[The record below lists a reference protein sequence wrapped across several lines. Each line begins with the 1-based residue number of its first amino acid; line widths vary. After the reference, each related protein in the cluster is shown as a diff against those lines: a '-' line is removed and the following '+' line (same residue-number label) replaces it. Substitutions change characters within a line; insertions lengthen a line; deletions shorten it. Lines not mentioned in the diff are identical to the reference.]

1 MEYGILSIVPP
12 LIAIILCF
20 ITKQVLVSLFIGIFA
35 GSIII
40 SGGNPLA
47 GAVHSLETILAAMT
61 DNGNAR
67 LLLFNLLMGT
77 GIAFIWKLNGS
88 KALTDWAK
96 TKIKSRKSASVG
108 AWLLGIIVFFNDY
121 VNAAI
126 VGNVFRDISEEHRVS
141 SERLSYILD
150 STSAPVATFFIS
162 DWIAFQIGMIQS
174 GLDAAGIT
182 SIRAFDGF
190 IRSIPLN
197 LYCIFAVLFVGM
209 LAISGK
215 DFGPMLKAEYRAV
228 KEGKIIRDGGQSM
241 MNVSFELG
249 EPKDV
254 KPRIM
259 TFFLPLIALVGI
271 TLFGFWWTGLP
282 GDSLTEILGNA
293 DAYTALLWGAFGM
306 SIVGIAMALISK
318 TMDLKE
324 TMDTFL
330 DGLKLMLLACVILV
344 LAWSLGGITGE
355 MHLADYI
362 VSVVGDSV
370 SFTFL
375 PVIIFII
382 GMLVSFATG
391 TSWGTMTILTPIA
404 IPLTYNI
411 TGDPLLSVAMAGVV
425 FSGAIFGDH
434 CSPISDTTV
443 LASIFAGADH
453 MDHVATQIPYAL
465 TVASVAALMFLLYG
479 LFNLNPII
487 LIVLGLAL
495 LAVLMYALSSYSSK
509 KYGIDAETKKAL

>member
-1 MEYGILSIVPP
+1 
-12 LIAIILCF
+12 
-20 ITKQVLVSLFIGIFA
+20 
-35 GSIII
+35 
-40 SGGNPLA
+40 
-47 GAVHSLETILAAMT
+47 
-61 DNGNAR
+61 
-67 LLLFNLLMGT
+67 
-77 GIAFIWKLNGS
+77 
-88 KALTDWAK
+88 
-96 TKIKSRKSASVG
+96 
-108 AWLLGIIVFFNDY
+108 
-121 VNAAI
+121 
-126 VGNVFRDISEEHRVS
+126 
-141 SERLSYILD
+141 
-150 STSAPVATFFIS
+150 
-162 DWIAFQIGMIQS
+162 
-174 GLDAAGIT
+174 
-182 SIRAFDGF
+182 
-190 IRSIPLN
+190 
-197 LYCIFAVLFVGM
+197 
-209 LAISGK
+209 
-215 DFGPMLKAEYRAV
+215 
-228 KEGKIIRDGGQSM
+228 
-241 MNVSFELG
+241 
-249 EPKDV
+249 
-254 KPRIM
+254 
-259 TFFLPLIALVGI
+259 
-271 TLFGFWWTGLP
+271 
-282 GDSLTEILGNA
+282 
-293 DAYTALLWGAFGM
+293 M

>member
-1 MEYGILSIVPP
+1 
-12 LIAIILCF
+12 
-20 ITKQVLVSLFIGIFA
+20 
-35 GSIII
+35 
-40 SGGNPLA
+40 
-47 GAVHSLETILAAMT
+47 
-61 DNGNAR
+61 
-67 LLLFNLLMGT
+67 
-77 GIAFIWKLNGS
+77 
-88 KALTDWAK
+88 
-96 TKIKSRKSASVG
+96 
-108 AWLLGIIVFFNDY
+108 
-121 VNAAI
+121 
-126 VGNVFRDISEEHRVS
+126 
-141 SERLSYILD
+141 
-150 STSAPVATFFIS
+150 
-162 DWIAFQIGMIQS
+162 
-174 GLDAAGIT
+174 
-182 SIRAFDGF
+182 
-190 IRSIPLN
+190 
-197 LYCIFAVLFVGM
+197 
-209 LAISGK
+209 
-215 DFGPMLKAEYRAV
+215 
-228 KEGKIIRDGGQSM
+228 
-241 MNVSFELG
+241 
-249 EPKDV
+249 
-254 KPRIM
+254 
-259 TFFLPLIALVGI
+259 
-271 TLFGFWWTGLP
+271 
-282 GDSLTEILGNA
+282 
-293 DAYTALLWGAFGM
+293 M

-375 PVIIFII
+375 LVIIFII

>member
-1 MEYGILSIVPP
+1 
-12 LIAIILCF
+12 
-20 ITKQVLVSLFIGIFA
+20 
-35 GSIII
+35 
-40 SGGNPLA
+40 
-47 GAVHSLETILAAMT
+47 
-61 DNGNAR
+61 
-67 LLLFNLLMGT
+67 
-77 GIAFIWKLNGS
+77 
-88 KALTDWAK
+88 
-96 TKIKSRKSASVG
+96 
-108 AWLLGIIVFFNDY
+108 
-121 VNAAI
+121 
-126 VGNVFRDISEEHRVS
+126 
-141 SERLSYILD
+141 
-150 STSAPVATFFIS
+150 
-162 DWIAFQIGMIQS
+162 
-174 GLDAAGIT
+174 
-182 SIRAFDGF
+182 
-190 IRSIPLN
+190 
-197 LYCIFAVLFVGM
+197 
-209 LAISGK
+209 
-215 DFGPMLKAEYRAV
+215 
-228 KEGKIIRDGGQSM
+228 
-241 MNVSFELG
+241 
-249 EPKDV
+249 
-254 KPRIM
+254 
-259 TFFLPLIALVGI
+259 
-271 TLFGFWWTGLP
+271 
-282 GDSLTEILGNA
+282 
-293 DAYTALLWGAFGM
+293 M

-375 PVIIFII
+375 LVIIFII

-495 LAVLMYALSSYSSK
+495 LAVLMYALPSYSSK

>member
-1 MEYGILSIVPP
+1 
-12 LIAIILCF
+12 
-20 ITKQVLVSLFIGIFA
+20 
-35 GSIII
+35 
-40 SGGNPLA
+40 
-47 GAVHSLETILAAMT
+47 
-61 DNGNAR
+61 
-67 LLLFNLLMGT
+67 
-77 GIAFIWKLNGS
+77 
-88 KALTDWAK
+88 
-96 TKIKSRKSASVG
+96 
-108 AWLLGIIVFFNDY
+108 
-121 VNAAI
+121 
-126 VGNVFRDISEEHRVS
+126 
-141 SERLSYILD
+141 
-150 STSAPVATFFIS
+150 
-162 DWIAFQIGMIQS
+162 
-174 GLDAAGIT
+174 
-182 SIRAFDGF
+182 
-190 IRSIPLN
+190 
-197 LYCIFAVLFVGM
+197 
-209 LAISGK
+209 
-215 DFGPMLKAEYRAV
+215 
-228 KEGKIIRDGGQSM
+228 
-241 MNVSFELG
+241 
-249 EPKDV
+249 
-254 KPRIM
+254 
-259 TFFLPLIALVGI
+259 
-271 TLFGFWWTGLP
+271 
-282 GDSLTEILGNA
+282 
-293 DAYTALLWGAFGM
+293 M

-404 IPLTYNI
+404 IPLTYNN

>member
-1 MEYGILSIVPP
+1 
-12 LIAIILCF
+12 
-20 ITKQVLVSLFIGIFA
+20 
-35 GSIII
+35 
-40 SGGNPLA
+40 
-47 GAVHSLETILAAMT
+47 
-61 DNGNAR
+61 
-67 LLLFNLLMGT
+67 
-77 GIAFIWKLNGS
+77 
-88 KALTDWAK
+88 
-96 TKIKSRKSASVG
+96 
-108 AWLLGIIVFFNDY
+108 
-121 VNAAI
+121 
-126 VGNVFRDISEEHRVS
+126 
-141 SERLSYILD
+141 
-150 STSAPVATFFIS
+150 
-162 DWIAFQIGMIQS
+162 
-174 GLDAAGIT
+174 
-182 SIRAFDGF
+182 
-190 IRSIPLN
+190 
-197 LYCIFAVLFVGM
+197 
-209 LAISGK
+209 
-215 DFGPMLKAEYRAV
+215 
-228 KEGKIIRDGGQSM
+228 
-241 MNVSFELG
+241 
-249 EPKDV
+249 
-254 KPRIM
+254 
-259 TFFLPLIALVGI
+259 
-271 TLFGFWWTGLP
+271 
-282 GDSLTEILGNA
+282 
-293 DAYTALLWGAFGM
+293 M

-318 TMDLKE
+318 TMNLKE